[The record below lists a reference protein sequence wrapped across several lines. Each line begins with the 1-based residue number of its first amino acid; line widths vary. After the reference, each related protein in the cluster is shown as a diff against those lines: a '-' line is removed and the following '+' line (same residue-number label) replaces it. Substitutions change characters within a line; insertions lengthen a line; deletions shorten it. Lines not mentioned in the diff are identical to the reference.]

1 MQSLLYGYFQV
12 NAMYVPPENSIWIP
26 LGIQRP
32 PFYQY
37 DSIQALNYGALG
49 LVLGH
54 EMTHGF
60 DNMGA
65 LYDAHGNFKNWW
77 TNATRKEFQNKQKCF
92 IEEYGNYNFP
102 ILDLLGEDYHG
113 PKNVSG
119 TRTLGENIA
128 GIYND
133 KNLISISWDL
143 GAHSILIY
151 LFKVDPHKNIN
162 SKNLFMSRQRSAFN
176 E

>member
-1 MQSLLYGYFQV
+1 
-12 NAMYVPPENSIWIP
+12 MYVPPENSIWIP

-77 TNATRKEFQNKQKCF
+77 TNATRNEFQNKQKCF

-133 KNLISISWDL
+133 NNLISISWDL
-143 GAHSILIY
+143 GAHSFIY
-151 LFKVDPHKNIN
+151 
-162 SKNLFMSRQRSAFN
+162 SR
-176 E
+176 

>member
-133 KNLISISWDL
+133 NNLISISWDL
-143 GAHSILIY
+143 GAAHSFIY
-151 LFKVDPHKNIN
+151 
-162 SKNLFMSRQRSAFN
+162 SR
-176 E
+176 

>member
-133 KNLISISWDL
+133 NNLISISWDL
-143 GAHSILIY
+143 GAHSFIY
-151 LFKVDPHKNIN
+151 DPHKNIN
-162 SKNLFMSRQRSAFN
+162 SNNLFMSRSAFN